1 LERYWSTGYSLNNLA
16 LAAAMQGEYAHA
28 EALADEALGLFRA
41 HGLRGGVVELL
52 ITRGQLANAQG
63 AYERA
68 RAALTE
74 GVALGWPAG
83 PHWLVTTGLEELARV
98 AIATADVAGAPHA
111 TRLCGAAA
119 MWRSTMGAPLE
130 PYRRATYEA
139 TRDAARRALGEA
151 AFASAWLEGEA
162 LSPQQA
168 VGAALAMRSTITT
181 SGIGP
186 TT

>member
-1 LERYWSTGYSLNNLA
+1 MRAEDLTD
-16 LAAAMQGEYAHA
+16 
-28 EALADEALGLFRA
+28 EALALFRA

-83 PHWLVTTGLEELARV
+83 PHWLVTIGLEELARV
-98 AIATADVAGAPHA
+98 AVASADAGGVAQAA
-111 TRLCGAAA
+111 RLYGAAA
-119 MWRSTMGAPLE
+119 AWRSTMGAPLE
-130 PYRRATYEA
+130 PYRRAAYEA
-139 TRDAARRALGEA
+139 ALAAARRALGEA

-168 VGAALAMRSTITT
+168 VGAALAMRRAVTT
-181 SGIGP
+181 SGLSP
-186 TT
+186 AQS